1 LLGSPEEESKMS
13 LYQTRVERHSSVK
26 LLTNTLATALA
37 AVVLVILIVLI
48 P

>member
-13 LYQTRVERHSSVK
+13 LYQTRVERHSSIK
-26 LLTNTLATALA
+26 LLRTTLATALA